1 MKQLKQI
8 IPYIF
13 SICII
18 YFLFVAVF
26 YFVLYS
32 DKNFLVK
39 LFDKFN
45 VYNNLPFKIETSDVY
60 KISNELMNYLIGR
73 SDILNTKI
81 NINNQ
86 LVELYSKT
94 AIIHMTDV
102 RNIFIFN
109 IHLSIISIIVATI
122 FLIFYIKSNFS
133 IYQLFIAY
141 RNTILFL
148 SAFLLFI
155 LIYAFIDFNSFFMFF
170 HEIVFTNDYYMF
182 DPSVDFI
189 ILMLPEKLFAYIGFK
204 FVMCFLLAVCLLFL
218 ALYLFS
224 KTQHRPEAKQRL

>member
-1 MKQLKQI
+1 MKQLKKI
-8 IPYIF
+8 IPYVF

-39 LFDKFN
+39 LFDKFD

-60 KISNELMNYLIGR
+60 KISNELMDYLIGK
-73 SDILNTKI
+73 SNILNTKI
-81 NINNQ
+81 NINGQ
-86 LVELYSKT
+86 LIDLYSKT

-109 IHLSIISIIVATI
+109 IHLSIISIIIAI
-122 FLIFYIKSNFS
+122 ISFLICIKSKLP
-133 IYQLFIAY
+133 IYKIFIAY

-148 SAFLLFI
+148 FAFLLII
-155 LIYAFIDFNSFFMFF
+155 LIYAFIDFNSFFMLF

-182 DPSVDFI
+182 DPSVDYI
-189 ILMLPEKLFAYIGFK
+189 ILMLPEKLFAYIGFR
-204 FVMCFLLAVCLLFL
+204 FVICFLLVVCLLFL

-224 KTQHRPEAKQRL
+224 KTQHHPESKQHL

>member
-8 IPYIF
+8 IPYVF

-18 YFLFVAVF
+18 YFLFVAIF
-26 YFVLYS
+26 YFILYS

-60 KISNELMNYLIGR
+60 KISNELMDYLIGK
-73 SDILNTKI
+73 SNILNTKI

-109 IHLSIISIIVATI
+109 IHLSIISIIIAI
-122 FLIFYIKSNFS
+122 ISFLICIKSKLP
-133 IYQLFIAY
+133 IYKIFIAY
-141 RNTILFL
+141 RNTVIFLFV
-148 SAFLLFI
+148 FLLFI
-155 LIYAFIDFNSFFMFF
+155 ILYAFIDFNSFFMLF

-182 DPSVDFI
+182 DPSVDYI
-189 ILMLPEKLFAYIGFK
+189 ILMLPEKLFAYIGFR
-204 FVMCFLLAVCLLFL
+204 FVICFLLAVCLLFL

-224 KTQHRPEAKQRL
+224 KTQHHPEAKQRL

>member
-26 YFVLYS
+26 YFILYS
-32 DKNFLVK
+32 DKNFLIK

-45 VYNNLPFKIETSDVY
+45 VYNNLPFQIEKTDVY
-60 KISNELMNYLIGR
+60 KISNELMDFLIGK
-73 SDILNTKI
+73 SSILNTKI
-81 NINNQ
+81 NINGQ
-86 LVELYSKT
+86 LVDLYSKT

-102 RNIFIFN
+102 RIIFLFNIYLSLVSIIIAILSLIIFI
-109 IHLSIISIIVATI
+109 
-122 FLIFYIKSNFS
+122 KSKLP
-133 IYQLFIAY
+133 IYKLFIAY
-141 RNTILFL
+141 RNTIIFLFILL
-148 SAFLLFI
+148 SII
-155 LIYAFIDFNSFFMFF
+155 LIYAYIDFNSFFMLF
-170 HEIVFTNDYYMF
+170 HEIIFTNDYYIF
-182 DPSVDFI
+182 DPNVDYI

-204 FVMCFLLAVCLLFL
+204 FVIYFLLVFLVLFL

-224 KTQHRPEAKQRL
+224 KTQHHPEAKQHP